1 MNEDDEKYGTSF
13 SAYVYYHD
21 YKLGGKVECI
31 HKSVILFQLIWRYI
45 RDKNFELP
53 RVADNNVILEN
64 IIAKSNQIIQPKPR
78 KDIYKSIS

>member
-45 RDKNFELP
+45 RDKILSCQ
-53 RVADNNVILEN
+53 VADNNIKLEN
-64 IIAKSNQIIQPKPR
+64 IIVKSNQIIQPKPR
-78 KDIYKSIS
+78 KDKSIS